1 MKSKASLWS
10 RALLT
15 VLAVGV
21 ATIALAQSP
30 NYRQLRELGGVL
42 NDYTPATATTN
53 SPSGTPSVAGPWEVR
68 GHWQLVLKDRSEKAD
83 FSAALNM
90 ERSDAGVAL
99 SGGGDFNN
107 PVDRSAHTHHIT
119 LLGGDVTPTA
129 TGFQVTGPATIT
141 KDGAFPPPFGST
153 LPILTIE
160 VTGGT
165 GDSSVRFSNITVL
178 FGAPAAGHFGM
189 APLHGV
195 VHLVQYGDNRH

>member
-1 MKSKASLWS
+1 MKSKASLWV
-10 RALLT
+10 RAILT

-30 NYRQLRELGGVL
+30 NHRQLRELGGVL
-42 NDYTPATATTN
+42 NDYTPAAASVN

-68 GHWQLVLKDRSEKAD
+68 GHWQLVLKGSEKAQ
-83 FSAALNM
+83 FSAALTM

-99 SGGGDFNN
+99 NGGGDLNN
-107 PVDRSAHTHHIT
+107 PVDRFAHTHHIT
-119 LLGGDVTPTA
+119 ILDGDVTPTA

-141 KDGAFPPPFGST
+141 KDGVFPPPFGST
-153 LPILTIE
+153 LSVLTIE
-160 VTGGT
+160 ITGGT

-195 VHLVQYGDNRH
+195 VRSVQYGDDRN